1 MNDFL
6 QSIRNGSYAKDNGN
20 TSKPRYN
27 SGSNGQRPRR
37 TYEPNGNYMRNNNN
51 NNERKFRPRTGVEGF
66 GSEDTMTTIKDTLQS
81 ILTNQESSLLIAER
95 KAIAE
100 ERKADA
106 FEFIAHHIGKLT
118 GETFVPAPRSE
129 SVAVAKKEVKP
140 AVMDDFMDMDT
151 DTDMEDVPAE
161 IRETME
167 SQPMLAVKKAE
178 TQSSMDK
185 DDILGIISDMRR
197 EGSTYNEIASH
208 LDSLN
213 LPTFSGRGKWHAQT
227 IHRLCQTV

>member
-6 QSIRNGSYAKDNGN
+6 QSIRNGSFTKDNGN
-20 TSKPRYN
+20 TAKPRYN
-27 SGSNGQRPRR
+27 NGTNTQRPRR
-37 TYEPNGNYMRNNNN
+37 TYEPNGNYMRNNG
-51 NNERKFRPRTGVEGF
+51 ERKFRPRTGPENF
-66 GSEDTMTTIKDTLQS
+66 ASDDTMTSIKETLQA
-81 ILTNQESSLLIAER
+81 ILANQESALVIAER

-106 FEFIAHHIGKLT
+106 FEFIARHIGKLT
-118 GETFVPAPRSE
+118 GENFVTKTNQPVTPSKDAE
-129 SVAVAKKEVKP
+129 TGL
-140 AVMDDFMDMDT
+140 MDMLN
-151 DTDMEDVPAE
+151 DMDAAVPE
-161 IRETME
+161 ETERVITVRKPE
-167 SQPMLAVKKAE
+167 SP
-178 TQSSMDK
+178 SDGIGK
-185 DDILGIISDMRR
+185 DDILSIIAAMRR

>member
-20 TSKPRYN
+20 KSNPRYN
-27 SGSNGQRPRR
+27 NGSNGQRPRR
-37 TYEPNGNYMRNNNN
+37 TYEPNGNYMRN

-81 ILTNQESSLLIAER
+81 ILANQESSLLIAER

-106 FEFIAHHIGKLT
+106 FEFIAQHIGKLT
-118 GETFVPAPRSE
+118 GETFVPAPRNE
-129 SVAVAKKEVKP
+129 SVSVAKKEAKP
-140 AVMDDFMDMDT
+140 VVADDFMDMDM
-151 DTDMEDVPAE
+151 DEQPVD
-161 IRETME
+161 ICETVE
-167 SQPMLAVKKAE
+167 QETAVHMKKTSNE
-178 TQSSMDK
+178 SSMDK
-185 DDILGIISDMRR
+185 DDILNIISDMRR